1 MNFENVIG
9 QNHIKKHIEACF
21 TNNRMPHAQLF
32 VGENGY
38 GTLAMAIACA
48 NLILNSS
55 KESKQYSSVLQHPD
69 FHVTVP
75 VNTTKAV
82 PKNPTTDDFLKDWIE
97 LLSETPY
104 TDIEAWYNKIG
115 IQNKKGAINKD
126 ESEKIYEKLSL
137 KSHSGIG
144 KVMVIWCAEKMN
156 TTASNKLLKLIEE
169 PPQNTF
175 FILTTDQEE
184 LLLDTIK
191 SRCQVLHFPRLSQ
204 NLIAENL
211 SEKLNISSSQANFF
225 AQQAEGNFSKALSL
239 AQNNDEEV
247 EFEKLFIAWVRLAF
261 QAKKSK
267 QIVQKL
273 LEWGSGVSDF
283 TRDKQI
289 RFLKYCLHFFRQALL
304 HNYKT
309 NQLVFLQTKTAFS
322 LDKFS
327 PFIHG
332 NNIED
337 IYETIQE
344 AIQQVNRNINS
355 KLIFTDIS
363 FKLTRYIHRK

>member
-1 MNFENVIG
+1 MNFDNVIG
-9 QNHIKKHIEACF
+9 QDHIKRHIKACY

-55 KESKQYSSVLQHPD
+55 EQSKQYSSVMQHPD

-75 VNTTKAV
+75 INTTKTS
-82 PKNPTTDDFLKDWIE
+82 PKNPTTDDFLKPWFE
-97 LLSETPY
+97 LINENPYADLET
-104 TDIEAWYNKIG
+104 WYNKIG
-115 IQNKKGAINKD
+115 IQNKKGAINKE
-126 ESEKIYEKLSL
+126 ESERIYRKLSL

-144 KVMVIWCAEKMN
+144 KVMVIWGAEKMN

-175 FILTTDQEE
+175 IILTTDQEE
-184 LLLDTIK
+184 LVIDTIK

-204 NLIAENL
+204 NLIAQTL
-211 SEKLNISSSQANFF
+211 SNKLSISSSQANFF
-225 AQQAEGNFSKALSL
+225 AQQSEGNLSKALNL
-239 AQNNDEEV
+239 AHNNDEEL
-247 EFEKLFIAWVRLAF
+247 EFENLFVAWVRLAF
-261 QAKKSK
+261 QAKTKK
-267 QIVQKL
+267 QIVQNL
-273 LEWGSGVSDF
+273 VEWGNAVSSF
-283 TRDKQI
+283 NREKQI

-304 HNYKT
+304 NNYKT
-309 NQLVFLQTKTAFS
+309 QQLVYLQTMTSFS

-332 NNIED
+332 NNIQD
-337 IYETIQE
+337 IYDTIQD
-344 AIQQVNRNINS
+344 AIYQINRNINS

-363 FKLTRYIHRK
+363 FKLTRFIHRK